1 MADLKFG
8 VAKRRTEPVTFELEG
23 SDHVFTFTP
32 PKQAGMVLPMF
43 EAVTDIDEARPAFE
57 WLDEGLTEEDRAI
70 IYGRLKDKGDDL
82 DIDTIGEVVSGLV
95 EYVSNRP
102 TT

>member
-23 SDHVFTFTP
+23 SDREYVFTP

-43 EAVTDIDEARPAFE
+43 EAITDIDEAKPAFE
-57 WLDEGLTEEDRAI
+57 WLDEGLSEEDREH
-70 IYGRLKDKGDDL
+70 IYARLKDPKDDL
-82 DIDTIGEVVSGLV
+82 DIENIGEVVSGLV
-95 EYVSNRP
+95 EFVSNRP